1 MSERRPAL
9 KRIGALATSVVTA
22 LTLTLGAAA
31 ARADGD
37 IVAQRGYA
45 GLKAPWLVWDQA
57 SCQFKPTDKHPDSYS
72 AELRKA
78 GPGNDP
84 TIVYASADTTLPVQ
98 KTINGS
104 YLKYAKLSGA
114 NMTLLSNEYPSKT
127 KPILLAKQIAGMKPA
142 VVISAIWIP
151 ELYTQVGKTYLD
163 ACVPFLNMHNMPISY
178 QVPGFQNSFPVTGV
192 ALADGV
198 VQLVRQK
205 GWSVDDT
212 WLMVCGTPIIAKGAG
227 TLEDVLTNFIA
238 KVESELKIPKSQQS
252 GILDCKE
259 DAEGARV
266 VATDWLTA
274 HPQAKKVI
282 AVYWND
288 LIALAM
294 AQALKQKG
302 YTSDTAIAA
311 GGDASDAALEVMT
324 QPGAIL
330 QVNADKNFPT
340 WGIIGLSMAQDV
352 AAGRPVPAYVD
363 TGVVAVVGPDAA
375 AKLIAER
382 KQTQ

>member
-1 MSERRPAL
+1 MRHTRFVAASV
-9 KRIGALATSVVTA
+9 LAA
-22 LTLTLGAAA
+22 LTLAFSAATA
-31 ARADGD
+31 LAQDGE
-37 IVAQRGYA
+37 IVANRDYA
-45 GLKAPWLVWDQA
+45 GFKEPWLIWDQA
-57 SCQFKPTDKHPDSYS
+57 SCSFKPTDKHPDSYS
-72 AELRKA
+72 AQLRKA
-78 GPGNDP
+78 G
-84 TIVYASADTTLPVQ
+84 ADSPAIIYTTADATLPVQ

-114 NMTLLSNEYPSKT
+114 NMTMLSNEYPSKT
-127 KPILLAKQIAGMKPA
+127 KPILLAKQVAAMKPK

-163 ACVPFLNMHNMPISY
+163 GCVPFLNMHNMPISF

-198 VQLVRQK
+198 IKIAREK
-205 GWSVDDT
+205 HWTAEET
-212 WLMVCGTPIIAKGAG
+212 WLLVCGTPIIAKGPG
-227 TLEDVLTNFIA
+227 TLEDVLVNFIA
-238 KVESELKIPKSQQS
+238 RVEKELNIPKERQS

-274 HPQAKKVI
+274 HPQAKRVI

-311 GGDASDAALEVMT
+311 GGDASDAALQVMT
-324 QPGAIL
+324 EPGAIL
-330 QVNADKNFPT
+330 QVNADKGFPT

-352 AAGRPVPAYVD
+352 AAGRPVPSYVD
-363 TGVVAVVGPDAA
+363 TGVIAVVGPEAA
-375 AKLIAER
+375 RKMIEER
-382 KQTQ
+382 KQLQ

>member
-1 MSERRPAL
+1 MRHASSITASVLAAL
-9 KRIGALATSVVTA
+9 M
-22 LTLTLGAAA
+22 LTLSAASSLA
-31 ARADGD
+31 QEGE
-37 IVAQRGYA
+37 IVAKREYA
-45 GLKAPWLVWDQA
+45 GFSGPWLVWDKA
-57 SCQFKPTDKHPDSYS
+57 SCSFKPTNDHPKSYS
-72 AELRKA
+72 AQLRKA
-78 GPGNDP
+78 GADSP
-84 TIVYASADTTLPVQ
+84 TIVYTTADTTLPVQ

-114 NMTLLSNEYPSKT
+114 NMTMLSNEYPSKT
-127 KPILLAKQIAGMKPA
+127 KPILLAKQVAAMKPN

-163 ACVPFLNMHNMPISY
+163 ACVPFLNMHNMPIHY
-178 QVPGFQNSFPVTGV
+178 MVPGFQNSFPVTGV

-198 VQLVRQK
+198 IQVVREK
-205 GWSVDDT
+205 GWPIQEI
-212 WLMVCGTPIIAKGAG
+212 WLMVCSTPIIAKGPG

-238 KVESELKIPKSQQS
+238 RIDSELKIPKERQS

-274 HPQAKKVI
+274 HPQAKRVI

-294 AQALKQKG
+294 AQALKLKG

-324 QPGAIL
+324 EPGAIL
-330 QVNADKNFPT
+330 QVNADKLFPT

-352 AAGRPVPAYVD
+352 AAGRPVPSYVD
-363 TGVVAVVGPDAA
+363 TGVAPVVGAEAA
-375 AKLIAER
+375 RKLLKER
-382 KQTQ
+382 KQSQ